1 MNDSVLEGPP
11 KYNYLKGSMTGIELK
26 EHVVEMIR
34 EGINTEA
41 LADEIIELVSRHE
54 RRKTLVAFTDY
65 CAELGI

>member
-1 MNDSVLEGPP
+1 LEGIMTE
-11 KYNYLKGSMTGIELK
+11 LKLK

-41 LADEIIELVSRHE
+41 LADEIIELVSKHE